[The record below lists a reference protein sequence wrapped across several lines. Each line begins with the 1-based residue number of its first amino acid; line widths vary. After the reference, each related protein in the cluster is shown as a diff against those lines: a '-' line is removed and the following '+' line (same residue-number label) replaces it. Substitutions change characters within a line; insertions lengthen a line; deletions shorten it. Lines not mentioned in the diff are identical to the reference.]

1 MILSFTYQCKLF
13 MLTIGLG
20 LLSAFLYHVFYI
32 LCKTIRLNK
41 IIKGIFDIIYWFIIS
56 LSLFLTM
63 LKLNSGEVR
72 PFAILGMSLG
82 MIFYYSAIK
91 PPMDR
96 LMYTIFNFIKRAV
109 LLIID
114 IILTPIRLVL
124 YPIIKILTILS
135 IFLKKHLKKYVKCEK
150 IILYKLR
157 QYFLGVTKLTTAT
170 VKKKHSKINILWA
183 LMMIITICIFAAAL
197 CYQYFLHLQLDT
209 AKQEI
214 EVQIAE
220 AKAESA
226 ALTKQYENQDSPEF
240 IEKVAREKLNMV
252 YPSELVYINAN
263 SEEGKK
269 LLNSIKRSSVK
280 ANSTE
285 NTTEDNSVSTRV
297 E

>member
-1 MILSFTYQCKLF
+1 MILSFTYQFKLF

-20 LLSAFLYHVFYI
+20 LLFAFLYHVFYI
-32 LCKTIRLNK
+32 LCKTIKLNK
-41 IIKGIFDIIYWFIIS
+41 LLKGIFDIIYWLIIS

-63 LKLNSGEVR
+63 LRLNSGEVR
-72 PFAILGMSLG
+72 PFIILGTALG
-82 MIFYYSAIK
+82 MIFYYSSIK

-96 LMYTIFNFIKRAV
+96 LICTIFHIIKKAV
-109 LLIID
+109 LLITD

-135 IFLKKHLKKYVKCEK
+135 LFLKKHLKKHVKCEK
-150 IILYKLR
+150 IILCKLR

-170 VKKKHSKINILWA
+170 VKKKRSKINILWA
-183 LMMIITICIFAAAL
+183 LIMIIIICIFAVAL

-226 ALTKQYENQDSPEF
+226 ALTKQYENQDSAEF

-252 YPSELVYINAN
+252 YPSELVYINTN

-269 LLNSIKRSSVK
+269 LLNSIKRSSVRSSTSESTTS
-280 ANSTE
+280 NTE
-285 NTTEDNSVSTRV
+285 N
-297 E
+297 